1 MKSSLWTKKS
11 ICAATGGTGSG
22 DWSVTGI
29 SIDSRTVEPGDLF
42 IALKGPHTDGH
53 KYVNQALSNGAA
65 AALID
70 HRPGDFAKK
79 SGELVTVEN
88 TMTAL
93 NDLGKAAR
101 DRSSAKIIA
110 VTGSVG
116 KTGTKDA
123 LRNALTLQ
131 GKTSASAHSYNNQ
144 WGVPLSLARMP
155 ADAEYGIF
163 EVGMNHSGEIKL
175 LSQMVRP
182 HVAIITTVEPAHI
195 EFFNSIEDIADAKS
209 EIFIGMMGGTAI
221 LNRDN
226 PHYLRVAKEAKGPNI
241 KRVLSFG
248 EHPEADARLI
258 NCVADCSGNN
268 VEAVICGRRIGYRL
282 GLPGQHLV
290 QNSLAVLAAISA
302 VGADVASAAKTLNE
316 LTPIAGR
323 GARHTIEI
331 DDGNFTIIDESYNA
345 NPASMRAAIETLAV
359 IRPGPCAKRIAVLSD
374 MCELGESSNDYH
386 VELARTLS
394 TCGID
399 KVYACGKH
407 MAAMFEAL
415 PATLRGG
422 FSNST
427 TELGQTISKKIRAGD
442 VVTVKGSLESGMK
455 TVVDQLIALQIGDDA
470 KSRPVS
476 NGNS

>member
-1 MKSSLWTKKS
+1 MKAALWTKES
-11 ICAATGGTGSG
+11 VCGATGGTGGG
-22 DWSVTGI
+22 DWFASGV
-29 SIDSRTVEPGDLF
+29 SIDSRTIEPGDLF

-53 KYVNQALSNGAA
+53 EHVSQALANGAA

-70 HRPGDFAKK
+70 HRQN
-79 SGELVTVEN
+79 GEVENGKIVTVAN

-93 NDLGKAAR
+93 NKLGKAAR

-123 LRNALTLQ
+123 LRNALNLQ

-155 ADAEYGIF
+155 ADAEYGVF

-182 HVAIITTVEPAHI
+182 HLAIITTIEPAHI
-195 EFFNSIEDIADAKS
+195 EFFHSIEEIADAKS
-209 EIFIGMMGGTAI
+209 EIFIGMMDGTAI

-226 PHYLRVAKEAKGPNI
+226 PHYVRVAKQARSPNI

-258 NCVADCSGNN
+258 SRVADCSGNN

-323 GARHTIEI
+323 GTRHTIEI

-359 IRPGPCAKRIAVLSD
+359 MRPGPCAKRIAVLSD
-374 MCELGESSNDYH
+374 MCELGTSSNDYH

-407 MAAMFEAL
+407 MAAMFAAL
-415 PATLRGG
+415 PATLKGG

-455 TVVDQLIALQIGDDA
+455 TVVDQLIALQIEDGA
-470 KSRPVS
+470 KSQPVP
-476 NGNS
+476 NGNR